1 MAEKMI
7 WRRRPAQLYRC
18 LRHLF
23 QFRKICSEFRSRR
36 CRDFH
41 HHASSNPYRAKQQ
54 NFFSVQP
61 IHPLSAAWSRL
72 QSTAHQPAPFPS
84 TQRSAPLNIILIPA
98 GRSLKSFRE
107 GTQLSPSHPNC
118 ASYHPSISSHYFID
132 TLLVLLAIAI
142 PPCYPVSSI
151 CVKIPVGSSVS
162 YHNHFSVGKPGCHLW
177 YLDNSRCQT
186 AFIVNIFGLLAPL
199 QHRLLRALYCSIF

>member
-1 MAEKMI
+1 MHSISEVIGQPLLFLVSYLLSLVYCFSPLVSHLLSACFTIAVIVDCAEDSQRTDDSLMAEKMI

-72 QSTAHQPAPFPS
+72 QPTAHQPAPFS
-84 TQRSAPLNIILIPA
+84 IHSAL
-98 GRSLKSFRE
+98 
-107 GTQLSPSHPNC
+107 C
-118 ASYHPSISSHYFID
+118 AP
-132 TLLVLLAIAI
+132 
-142 PPCYPVSSI
+142 
-151 CVKIPVGSSVS
+151 
-162 YHNHFSVGKPGCHLW
+162 
-177 YLDNSRCQT
+177 
-186 AFIVNIFGLLAPL
+186 
-199 QHRLLRALYCSIF
+199 